1 MLAAFLLLQTAPLND
16 MKTQLEEV
24 AIGQVA
30 SVLYVKSR
38 MYSSVHQSYQLFP
51 VLPILPYEPHSD
63 AKIIGFPDLHLH
75 Y

>member
-30 SVLYVKSR
+30 SVFCVTSR
-38 MYSSVHQSYQLFP
+38 MYTCVSCSYQIFTALTR
-51 VLPILPYEPHSD
+51 LPYEPHSD